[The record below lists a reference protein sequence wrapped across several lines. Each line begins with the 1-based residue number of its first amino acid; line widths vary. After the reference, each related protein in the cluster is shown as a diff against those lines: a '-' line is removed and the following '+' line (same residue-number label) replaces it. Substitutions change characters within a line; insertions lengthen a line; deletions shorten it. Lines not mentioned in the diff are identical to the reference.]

1 MDIIYESDVDIIHV
15 SQMWI
20 LFMCVMRI
28 LFMCLPRDE
37 LPYRLTLPV
46 AILHARSS
54 RELASLAMLGQG
66 GNLRLAPFMYCVYI
80 Y

>member
-1 MDIIYESDVDIIHV
+1 MDIIYV
-15 SQMWI
+15 
-20 LFMCVMRI
+20 
-28 LFMCLPRDE
+28 CLPRDE

-46 AILHARSS
+46 AILYARSS

-66 GNLRLAPFMYCVYI
+66 GNLTLAPFMYCVYR